1 MREGAATIATGGNQT
16 GWLRWRTRF
25 CDVRPYRS
33 PMSEKSKFLFATCQV
48 GAETALKRE
57 MARIWPDFRFAYS
70 RPGFL
75 TFKLPAGAVPPDSL
89 DLQSVFARAY
99 GLSLGKATG
108 ATLEERVRKVW
119 ELVGGLPIDGVHVW
133 PRDVQEPGAR
143 DYEPGMTPV
152 ALEIAE
158 AIRGTFPFA
167 ASESGTLSTIH
178 ASPPG
183 PPLLRGG
190 DANTEFGQLVA
201 DVVLVDETEWWVG
214 YHRVRSTASAWPG
227 GFFPEALPVDAVSR
241 VYLKMLEAIR
251 WAGFQI
257 GPGQRV
263 VEIGCAPGGASQA
276 LLNLGAK
283 VIGVDPAEMHPLVLG
298 HPRFRHIRRRSKEV
312 RRHEFLDTDWLTC
325 DINLPPNYTLDAVEA
340 IVAYPGVRLQGLL
353 LTLKLIDW
361 SLAEE
366 LPAYLDRVRSWGFHA
381 VEARQLH
388 HNRREVCVA
397 ASDFRPGLPQM
408 ATVVQSQ
415 TDKTRRRPQR
425 GTTAAQRKR
434 NQQPKRT
441 RSKRIKKAIETD

>member
-1 MREGAATIATGGNQT
+1 
-16 GWLRWRTRF
+16 
-25 CDVRPYRS
+25 
-33 PMSEKSKFLFATCQV
+33 MSEIPKFLFTTCQV
-48 GAETALKRE
+48 GAESALKQE
-57 MARIWPDFRFAYS
+57 MSRIWPDFRFAYS

-108 ATLEERVRKVW
+108 TTPEERAGQVW
-119 ELVGGLPIDGVHVW
+119 ELVGKLPIEALHVW
-133 PRDVQEPGAR
+133 PRDAYEPGAR
-143 DYEPGMTPV
+143 DYEPGMTPAV
-152 ALEIAE
+152 LEIAQ
-158 AIRGTFPFA
+158 ALRSARHVATNASASIGT
-167 ASESGTLSTIH
+167 
-178 ASPPG
+178 
-183 PPLLRGG
+183 
-190 DANTEFGQLVA
+190 LVA
-201 DVVLVDETEWWVG
+201 DVVIVDDAQWWVG
-214 YHRVRSTASAWPG
+214 YHRVRSTASGWPG
-227 GFFPEALPVDAVSR
+227 GLFPEALPADAVSR

-283 VIGVDPAEMHPLVLG
+283 VVGVDPAEMHPLVLG

-312 RRHEFLDTDWLTC
+312 RRLEFLDTDWLTC

-340 IVAYPGVRLQGLL
+340 IVAYPGVRLQGML

-361 SLAEE
+361 SLASE
-366 LPAYLDRVRSWGFHA
+366 LPAYLDRVRSWGFRA

-397 ASDFRPGLPQM
+397 ASDFRPAAPP
-408 ATVVQSQ
+408 TVVAGEEQVIKS
-415 TDKTRRRPQR
+415 RRRPQR
-425 GTTAAQRKR
+425 GGTAAQRKL

-441 RSKRIKKAIETD
+441 KRIKSKRMPKTTEDR